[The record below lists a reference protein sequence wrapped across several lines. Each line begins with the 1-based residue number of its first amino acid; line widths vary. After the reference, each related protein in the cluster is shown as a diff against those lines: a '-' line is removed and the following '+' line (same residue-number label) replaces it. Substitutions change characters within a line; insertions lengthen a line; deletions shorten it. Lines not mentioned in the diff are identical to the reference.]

1 MAKLTIGQ
9 KAERVLALLMGLRS
23 PKIAAALALHG
34 FGNEDLKE
42 GWTLLQQL
50 TRTRLDT
57 LPGAAPGPIHVDP
70 ATLGA
75 LDAWE
80 NKWFPIAKATLQRRL
95 PAVHDWMFLNLVQ
108 AEGPAVI
115 LTVSTFVN
123 RHELLDAPKDK
134 GGPGAG
140 GKDAKKILQKRGLT
154 APEINTAKEL
164 LAKLSKVA
172 EPPVGDGGNAAS
184 DESFAEAETAV
195 WAWYLE
201 WSRIARTAIKDRRLL
216 RTLGFLQGGGASG
229 ADDEEVADDEEGA
242 DEEGADEEEAA
253 EETTT
258 GGGKGKSEPTEG

>member
-1 MAKLTIGQ
+1 
-9 KAERVLALLMGLRS
+9 MGLRN
-23 PKIAAALALHG
+23 PRIAAALALHG

-42 GWTLLQQL
+42 GWSLLQKL

-57 LPGAAPGPIHVDP
+57 LPVAGPGPIHVDP

-75 LDAWE
+75 LDEWE

-115 LTVSTFVN
+115 LTVGTFVERYN
-123 RHELLDAPKDK
+123 LLDAPKDK
-134 GGPGAG
+134 GGPGTG
-140 GKDAKKILQKRGLT
+140 GKDAKKLMQKRGLT
-154 APEINTAKEL
+154 AAGIDTAKEL
-164 LAKLSKVA
+164 LTKLSKVA
-172 EPPVGDGGNAAS
+172 EPPVGDGDKAES
-184 DESFAEAETAV
+184 DESFVEAETAV

-229 ADDEEVADDEEGA
+229 AEVELGDEESDDEEGKA
-242 DEEGADEEEAA
+242 AGDE
-253 EETTT
+253 
-258 GGGKGKSEPTEG
+258 GKVGPTEG

>member
-42 GWTLLQQL
+42 GWSLLQQL

-57 LPGAAPGPIHVDP
+57 LPGAGPGPIHVDP
-70 ATLGA
+70 STLGA

-95 PAVHDWMFLNLVQ
+95 PAVHDWMFLNLAQ

-115 LTVSTFVN
+115 LTVGTFVN
-123 RHELLDAPKDK
+123 RYELLEATKDK

-154 APEINTAKEL
+154 AAEIDTAKEL

-216 RTLGFLQGGGASG
+216 RSLGFLQGGGASG
-229 ADDEEVADDEEGA
+229 AEVELGDEEEA
-242 DEEGADEEEAA
+242 DEAGAEEEEAA

-258 GGGKGKSEPTEG
+258 GGSKGKGGPTEG